1 MWLDAWVSTQNIVI
15 SNNFFPRKKSSNLER
30 FTASIKFSFYDHQMK
45 KWNLSKGSAARALWN
60 SLWELNRQG
69 SFLAWSYQRQ
79 RKSDGKNHRE
89 NSMNRSHY
97 HYLPIYVERN
107 IGPMP
112 MLCTFSTR
120 SKYMRLFFTDIHILI
135 RLPGIGLIRSN
146 GLN

>member
-15 SNNFFPRKKSSNLER
+15 SNNFFPKKKSSNLER

-107 IGPMP
+107 TDADALYIFHPIQIHEIIFHGYSHFD
-112 MLCTFSTR
+112 TSTGNWFNKIKR
-120 SKYMRLFFTDIHILI
+120 A
-135 RLPGIGLIRSN
+135 
-146 GLN
+146 